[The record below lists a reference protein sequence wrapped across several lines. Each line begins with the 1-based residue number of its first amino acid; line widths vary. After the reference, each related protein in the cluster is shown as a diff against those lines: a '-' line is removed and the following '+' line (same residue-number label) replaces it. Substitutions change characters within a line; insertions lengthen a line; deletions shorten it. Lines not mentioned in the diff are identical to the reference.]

1 MRRRR
6 SADGISEQTFY
17 RWKAKY
23 GGDAG
28 VGRAEAQG
36 AGGRAALAAS
46 NRLSGDVQKLHPGL
60 N

>member
-23 GGDAG
+23 GGMQASDAQKRKALEDARRWR
-28 VGRAEAQG
+28 RAT
-36 AGGRAALAAS
+36 
-46 NRLSGDVQKLHPGL
+46 D
-60 N
+60 